1 MLSQILQEPTFAV
14 SGDFKWFWVVSGG
27 FKWLAVLVATIS
39 ITKQR
44 VERIKGFSSGSKN
57 EKRKSSDILEK
68 QAKWPLAKD

>member
-44 VERIKGFSSGSKN
+44 VERIKGFGSGSKD